1 MFVVTKIIS
10 KLLDFIE
17 DVVSKDYLSL
27 KVPIFTPKEFIS
39 F

>member
-27 KVPIFTPKEFIS
+27 EVPIYIIYTQII
-39 F
+39 